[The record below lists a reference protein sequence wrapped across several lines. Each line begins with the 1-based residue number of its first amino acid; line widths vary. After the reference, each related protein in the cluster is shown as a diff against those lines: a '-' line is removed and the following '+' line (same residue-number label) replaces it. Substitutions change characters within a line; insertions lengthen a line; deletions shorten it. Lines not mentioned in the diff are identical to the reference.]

1 MVQSSSDSPLAERLR
16 PPQPTRPRPATLLRE
31 DVYDTLR
38 DAIIEGRLTPGERL
52 RDADIAEVLEVSRM
66 PVREA
71 LRRLADDGLVIAEA
85 SRWTKVAPLDF
96 EAAARVYPI
105 IWTLECLALRSVESW
120 KPDQLAAMR
129 EANDALAAALA
140 DGDPVAA
147 SLADGDFHGVV
158 LDAAGNPELS
168 AIVAEMKSR
177 IRRIEVGYFGGS
189 VMAGE
194 SCREHESVVA
204 GLESGE
210 FDTALASLEL
220 NWRRSQQRAVERV
233 RQLRSPEDVAR

>member
-1 MVQSSSDSPLAERLR
+1 M
-16 PPQPTRPRPATLLRE
+16 
-31 DVYDTLR
+31 R

-220 NWRRSQQRAVERV
+220 NSASEPATSRRTRTPAALARGRGAVTGRWVVGVTGVTGKTGRRS
-233 RQLRSPEDVAR
+233 RSWGSRTVGRYEA